1 VACRPRTIIA
11 TFKEEGDEV
20 FTYARF
26 DAQIIHIPWWC
37 ATLLDQ

>member
-11 TFKEEGDEV
+11 TFKEEGDDV
-20 FTYARF
+20 LTDARI
-26 DAQIIHIPWWC
+26 DAQSIHIPWWY